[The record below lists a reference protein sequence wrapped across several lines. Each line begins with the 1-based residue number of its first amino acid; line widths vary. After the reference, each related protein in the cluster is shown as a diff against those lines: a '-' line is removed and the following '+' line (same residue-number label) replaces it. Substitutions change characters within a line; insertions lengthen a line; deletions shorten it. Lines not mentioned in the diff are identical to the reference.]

1 MLGAGARYVAAQ
13 SALAHPPKK
22 STMSRHVFFSLHY
35 AADRSRAELIRK
47 LPGLTPNLEA
57 KPSEWATIQR
67 TGEFAFKR
75 WLEQQ
80 LRGRSCT
87 VVLIGAESAQ
97 RPAIHYEIK
106 RSWELRLGLLGVH
119 VHALRDAKG
128 AQATKGPSPFDA
140 RESALGA
147 DAALVRVYD
156 PPEADAKLA
165 YRFIADNLAQWVEHA
180 VATRLA
186 QP

>member
-1 MLGAGARYVAAQ
+1 
-13 SALAHPPKK
+13 
-22 STMSRHVFFSLHY
+22 MSRHVFYSLHY
-35 AADRSRAELIRK
+35 EADRSRCELVRK

-57 KPSEWATIQR
+57 KAGEWATIQR

-87 VVLIGAESAQ
+87 VLLIGAQTAL
-97 RPAIHYEIK
+97 RPAIQYEIK

-119 VHALRDAKG
+119 VHGLADAKG
-128 AQATKGPSPFDA
+128 VQSAKGPNPFE
-140 RESALGA
+140 RPENALGA
-147 DAALVRVYD
+147 HAGLIRVYD
-156 PPEADAKLA
+156 PPETDSKLI

-180 VATRLA
+180 VASRLA
-186 QP
+186 D